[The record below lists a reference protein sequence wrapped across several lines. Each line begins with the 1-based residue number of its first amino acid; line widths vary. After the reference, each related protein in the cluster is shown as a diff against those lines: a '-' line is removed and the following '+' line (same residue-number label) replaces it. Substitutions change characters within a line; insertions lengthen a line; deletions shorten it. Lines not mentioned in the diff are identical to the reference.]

1 MDRNPD
7 DIRNIGPERAKYLKF
22 AKFIRLRQNSA
33 LPCGT
38 MGEQGGID
46 GEMSSATMWEILQEI
61 RRHTKFLDDR
71 RYGIDIGHG
80 SGATA
85 FIHFNFY
92 LGLPMVG
99 AEFNGY
105 RCNYSWRFHQTLSTM
120 SEEDCKRIA
129 SMTLLLF
136 GDASEVLQENL
147 GPSPVFASLINWFS
161 NGWRE
166 EDIRKVV
173 SYLITFRYLEW
184 IITNLSQKD
193 LIGFGFPSDS
203 FMEKESPSFH
213 GSLVNS
219 ASSRT
224 LYVHHLRLRFPLTG
238 VVCSNK
244 ESLIVGA
251 LKCEDAAVVVGFSA
265 MKSEE
270 MEAISEEAKRMRKE
284 ISKRAKVVKAHKPSY
299 PIYKMPRFKNSLSI
313 EQIYRFQQLRFP
325 PQQEEQEPPLQEV
338 QRNHRESSIR
348 RVVCQRPKKIKT
360 IPGLEQASPSN
371 PTSSFLTKC
380 FSWLF
385 GHKKSTQ

>member
-1 MDRNPD
+1 
-7 DIRNIGPERAKYLKF
+7 
-22 AKFIRLRQNSA
+22 
-33 LPCGT
+33 
-38 MGEQGGID
+38 
-46 GEMSSATMWEILQEI
+46 
-61 RRHTKFLDDR
+61 
-71 RYGIDIGHG
+71 
-80 SGATA
+80 
-85 FIHFNFY
+85 
-92 LGLPMVG
+92 
-99 AEFNGY
+99 
-105 RCNYSWRFHQTLSTM
+105 M

-129 SMTLLLF
+129 NMTLLLF

-166 EDIRKVV
+166 EDILKVV

-193 LIGFGFPSDS
+193 LIGFGFPADS
-203 FMEKESPSFH
+203 FMAKESPSFH

-251 LKCEDAAVVVGFSA
+251 LKCEDAAVIVGFSA

-270 MEAISEEAKRMRKE
+270 MEAVSEEAKRMRKE
-284 ISKRAKVVKAHKPSY
+284 ISKRTKVVKAHKPSY
-299 PIYKMPRFKNSLSI
+299 PIYKMSRFKNSLSI
-313 EQIYRFQQLRFP
+313 EQIHRFQQLRFP

-338 QRNHRESSIR
+338 RRFHRESPIR
-348 RVVCQRPKKIKT
+348 RVVCQRSKKMKT
-360 IPGLEQASPSN
+360 ISGLEQASRAS
-371 PTSSFLTKC
+371 TFLSKC

>member
-7 DIRNIGPERAKYLKF
+7 DIRNVGPEKAKYLKF
-22 AKFIRLRQNSA
+22 AQFIRIRQKSA

-38 MGEQGGID
+38 MGEQGGVD

-193 LIGFGFPSDS
+193 LIGFGFQSDS
-203 FMEKESPSFH
+203 FMATESPSFH

-219 ASSRT
+219 TSSRT

-251 LKCEDAAVVVGFSA
+251 LKCKDAAVVVGFSSK
-265 MKSEE
+265 KSEE
-270 MEAISEEAKRMRKE
+270 MGEVAEEAKRMRKE
-284 ISKRAKVVKAHKPSY
+284 ISKRMKVAKAHKPSY
-299 PIYKMPRFKNSLSI
+299 PVYKMPRFRDSLSI
-313 EQIYRFQQLRFP
+313 DQIYRFQKMRFP
-325 PQQEEQEPPLQEV
+325 KQEQQHPYRKCNDLTGRRRFDVLSAIV
-338 QRNHRESSIR
+338 QRRSKQYPERSQHLALRQAIQR
-348 RVVCQRPKKIKT
+348 RRI
-360 IPGLEQASPSN
+360 
-371 PTSSFLTKC
+371 
-380 FSWLF
+380 
-385 GHKKSTQ
+385 